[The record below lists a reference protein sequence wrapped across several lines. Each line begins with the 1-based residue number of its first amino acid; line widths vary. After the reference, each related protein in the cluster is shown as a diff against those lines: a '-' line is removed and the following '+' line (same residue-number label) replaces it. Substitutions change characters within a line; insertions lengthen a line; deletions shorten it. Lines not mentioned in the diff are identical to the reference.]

1 MHMQVQ
7 IHSVH
12 FDADQ
17 RLIAFVENKLS
28 KLNTFHDHII
38 SCEVF
43 LRVEK
48 NDARENKLSEVKIH
62 APGVDFFAKRRASS
76 FEASVDEAVEAIR
89 RQILK
94 QKKVRAA
101 VA

>member
-1 MHMQVQ
+1 MHMQLQ

-17 RLIAFVENKLS
+17 RLLSFVENKVS
-28 KLNTFHDHII
+28 KLSTFHDQII

-48 NDARENKLSEVKIH
+48 NDAKENKLAEAKIH
-62 APGVDFFAKRRASS
+62 VPGADFFAKRRSSS

-94 QKKVRAA
+94 QKKARIA